1 MKIFELKHPEYVP
14 VRKKGVTFFGGSQT
28 WMSLDHRFSKDYVFH
43 KWGCGGIAVADLILY
58 LARSER
64 ECETPVT
71 SLARTVRP
79 VMDIEDYTTY
89 LNFLRDHVIQI
100 VPWSG
105 MTGFAVAKTVNYYAA
120 RYAVPIKASWKLFY
134 DDDKMLQTIRHMIKE
149 NIPVI
154 LAIGPNTPIIFGKKG
169 VTFYLKSKKED
180 NSKLEHY
187 QIGAKNVNRHYVT
200 VTGIVGLKN
209 KQTLLKI
216 SSWGTEYYIDYEELR
231 NYINHTGDR
240 LTSSMLYV
248 ERKDKQKDK
257 TK

>member
-43 KWGCGGIAVADLILY
+43 KWGCGGIAVAK
-58 LARSER
+58 A
-64 ECETPVT
+64 
-71 SLARTVRP
+71 
-79 VMDIEDYTTY
+79 
-89 LNFLRDHVIQI
+89 
-100 VPWSG
+100 
-105 MTGFAVAKTVNYYAA
+105 VNYYAA

-134 DDDKMLQTIRHMIKE
+134 DDDKMLQTIHHMIKE